1 MSEGKDKTPSHLTGR
16 PSSKTAAQELKK
28 KGKKVP
34 STPTGPASSDVV
46 DMVESGQN
54 PDGTTNPGPPD
65 GGTSGTWDYSNQRYV
80 DTLWD
85 ETSDGFNSRLNT
97 SGYFGTSN
105 ITPQSSMRS
114 DRQDVW
120 DGYGYYSLSDEQK
133 QLVRNATYSHYGG
146 REVDPSYFDK
156 ILDTALARSAF
167 SIGSDEEITVE
178 EALRGMLDPDA
189 LANGG
194 GGGGGGGRSAPQ
206 APDATSIRRIM
217 DSTSNNLIG
226 RTLSDKEFDKYYKQY
241 VGEFDANPD
250 MDTQQVLTER
260 VREEKDYQEA
270 SVAGKFSQAMASVM
284 RGSI

>member
-1 MSEGKDKTPSHLTGR
+1 VAPKDKTPSHLTGR
-16 PSSKTAAQELKK
+16 PSKSYAQMQAEQAEQAAENKTTGSASQE
-28 KGKKVP
+28 
-34 STPTGPASSDVV
+34 AV
-46 DMVESGQN
+46 DAVNSGQN
-54 PDGTTNPGPPD
+54 PDGTTNRVVPD
-65 GGTSGTWDYSNQRYV
+65 RGTSGTWDYSNQRYV

-85 ETSDGFNSRLNT
+85 ESPDGANSRLNT
-97 SGYFGTSN
+97 KGYFGTSN
-105 ITPQSSMRS
+105 ITPQDVRS

-133 QLVRNATYSHYGG
+133 ELVRNATYSHYGG

-167 SIGSDEEITVE
+167 SIDTDEPITVE
-178 EALRGMLDPDA
+178 DALRGMLDPEA

-206 APDATSIRRIM
+206 APDATSIRRVM
-217 DSTSNNLIG
+217 DATSNNLIG

-241 VGEFDANPD
+241 VGEFNANPD

-260 VREEKDYQEA
+260 VRKEKDYQEA
-270 SVAGKFSQAMASVM
+270 SVAGKFSQALASVM
-284 RGSI
+284 KGAI